1 MINDRI
7 YSLTGYIVVTSHYMR
22 RSTHTCKVD
31 GILLSLG
38 NGRRRGRCGREGR
51 HFKRFRGCSEVFKS
65 FEVVDLK
72 MADQTNCGHDDK
84 ARFTSHLSL
93 GSASTEGCDG

>member
-1 MINDRI
+1 M
-7 YSLTGYIVVTSHYMR
+7 TGYVVVISHYMR

-51 HFKRFRGCSEVFKS
+51 HFKRFRVCSEVFKS
-65 FEVVDLK
+65 LEVVDLK

-84 ARFTSHLSL
+84 ARALPRTCRWAALQP
-93 GSASTEGCDG
+93 GVAMAEVRA